1 MNTTLQSARSIALTA
16 LASFANSNHF
26 WEDFELAFGSNYDR
40 QIALNIRNRLASTTF
55 TPPRNRCSRS
65 PDIRHC

>member
-16 LASFANSNHF
+16 LTRFANSNNF
-26 WEDFELAFGSNYDR
+26 WADFEIAFGKNYDR

-55 TPPRNRCSRS
+55 TPPRNHCRRS